1 MDPVMDFFGKE
12 FISVLHNALGTLT
25 GIVRLFDDLMNH
37 DFKATAKDVG
47 VIAGHLW
54 ALPRDAVVNSIQGMS
69 KEVSTFV
76 YKKGKEKRNSQKEPY
91 WQEPPSIMK
100 TCH

>member
-1 MDPVMDFFGKE
+1 
-12 FISVLHNALGTLT
+12 
-25 GIVRLFDDLMNH
+25 MNH
-37 DFKATAKDVG
+37 DFKAAAKDFG

-54 ALPRDAVVNSIQGMS
+54 ALPRDAVVNSIQGIS
-69 KEVSTFV
+69 EEVSTFV
-76 YKKGKEKRNSQKEPY
+76 YKKEKEKEKKNSQKEPY